1 MGTVSPSS
9 TRPEVTRSPD
19 EPAEGPR
26 AAGKRRTRARL
37 LQAAFGLLVDR
48 GFEGLSLRQVARE
61 AGIAPAALYRHF
73 ADADEL
79 GLALVDESV
88 AALHAS
94 IRAARAD
101 SPRGLSAA
109 TSAGIVLEYV
119 RTHRDRFRF
128 LSRER
133 RGGSPVLRAA
143 IGREL
148 ALFERDLALDLMRDP
163 VVRTWPSEDVRLLAG
178 MLVGLMADAV
188 DELLAAGTPEAE
200 AAAADRARRR
210 LALLRVGIG
219 GWAG

>member
-1 MGTVSPSS
+1 MGPVPPST
-9 TRPEVTRSPD
+9 TRPEATRSPD
-19 EPAEGPR
+19 ALAEGPR
-26 AAGKRRTRARL
+26 AAGKRRTRSRL

-109 TSAGIVLEYV
+109 TSAGIVLAYV
-119 RTHRDRFRF
+119 RSHRDRFRF

-163 VVRTWPSEDVRLLAG
+163 VVRTWASDDVRLLAG

-188 DELLAAGTPEAE
+188 DELLAAGSPEAE
-200 AAAADRARRR
+200 AAVADRARRR
-210 LALLRVGIG
+210 LALLRVGIR
-219 GWAG
+219 GWGT

>member
-1 MGTVSPSS
+1 
-9 TRPEVTRSPD
+9 
-19 EPAEGPR
+19 
-26 AAGKRRTRARL
+26 
-37 LQAAFGLLVDR
+37 LLVDR

-101 SPRGLSAA
+101 SPQGLSAA
-109 TSAGIVLEYV
+109 TSAGIVLAYV
-119 RTHRDRFRF
+119 RSHRDRFRF

-163 VVRTWPSEDVRLLAG
+163 VVRTWASDDVRLLAG

-188 DELLAAGTPEAE
+188 DELLAAGSPEAE
-200 AAAADRARRR
+200 AEVADRARRR
-210 LALLRVGIG
+210 LALLRVGIR
-219 GWAG
+219 GWGA